1 MVEKNHFRYSDIKN
15 DQIHVKWFL
24 GCSLSCVRSLISD
37 ISSLEV
43 HKIILK
49 LIYKYVSPG
58 LEAVQHWS
66 QRQTAKPPDFEHL
79 FPIYKLWRWII
90 IAFLGQIMPKFLH
103 EYELWDGVFNVR
115 SRVFIDLWLLRFPS
129 VGQINHFL
137 FLHKNKSA
145 ANIAW
150 QITFY

>member
-1 MVEKNHFRYSDIKN
+1 MNPVLPQSSLPIPCTYSKPPSPPHTLVSESRSRIGWLTKILFRFSISSGWLRRIISDIQDIKN
-15 DQIHVKWFL
+15 NQIQVKWFL

-43 HKIILK
+43 NKIILK

-66 QRQTAKPPDFEHL
+66 QRQTVKPPDFEHL
-79 FPIYKLWRWII
+79 FPIYKFWKWII

-103 EYELWDGVFNVR
+103 KL
-115 SRVFIDLWLLRFPS
+115 
-129 VGQINHFL
+129 
-137 FLHKNKSA
+137 
-145 ANIAW
+145 
-150 QITFY
+150 